1 MLRTLIAPTA
11 LAVVLVSCISTD
23 DYNRSLQANERL
35 HEQLAALAEF
45 QNQLEDENQRLS
57 AEVIRVGRIA
67 ADAAW
72 VEQQKAT
79 LARLLAQF
87 QDGGILSGTE
97 GVIVK
102 QTSEGLAFQVQ
113 GELLFASGQAEVTSG
128 GQETLRRLI
137 STLQAEGKPIRVDGH
152 TDDEPISRSA
162 WESNLHLSAA
172 RALAVATFL
181 RGNGLPQEML
191 SIAAFGEFRPAVSGS
206 TEEAREANRR
216 VEILMVDG

>member
-11 LAVVLVSCISTD
+11 LAVVLVSCVSTD
-23 DYNRSLQANERL
+23 DYNRSVQANERL
-35 HEQLAALAEF
+35 QEQLAALAEY
-45 QNQLEDENQRLS
+45 QSQLEDENQRLS
-57 AEVIRVGRIA
+57 AEVIRVGKIA

-79 LARLLAQF
+79 LTRLLAQF

-97 GVIVK
+97 GVVVK

-113 GELLFASGQAEVTSG
+113 GELLFASGSAEVTSG
-128 GQETLRRLI
+128 GQDTLRSLI
-137 STLQAEGKPIRVDGH
+137 PTLQAEGKPIRVDGH

-162 WESNLHLSAA
+162 WESNLELSTH
-172 RALAVATFL
+172 RALAVAQVL
-181 RGNGLPQEML
+181 LGNGLPREMVF
-191 SIAAFGEFRPAVSGS
+191 IAAFGQFRPAVRGS
-206 TEEAREANRR
+206 TEEARKANRR

>member
-1 MLRTLIAPTA
+1 MLRTFIAPTA
-11 LAVVLVSCISTD
+11 LGVALVSCVSTD
-23 DYNRSLQANERL
+23 DYNRSVQANERL
-35 HEQLAALAEF
+35 QEQIAALAEY
-45 QNQLEDENQRLS
+45 QSQLEDENQRLS
-57 AEVIRVGRIA
+57 SEVIRVGKIA

-128 GQETLRRLI
+128 GQDTLRRLI
-137 STLQAEGKPIRVDGH
+137 STLQSEGKPIRVDGH

-162 WESNLHLSAA
+162 WASNLHLSSA
-172 RALAVATFL
+172 RSLAVATFL
-181 RGNGLPQEML
+181 IGSGLPEEMV
-191 SIAAFGEFRPAVSGS
+191 SIAAFGQFRPAVTGS
-206 TEEAREANRR
+206 TAEARSANRR